1 MIKIASATAWK
12 ENLHWINDTNFN
24 RLKDAG
30 LVRPGKIVQAVNALK
45 QKVPIK
51 AIQGKGTVL
60 GAVSYYMPTFSE
72 YTSYFSGV
80 DKKLLKDSIKPYRK
94 DMGKIIL
101 DKGAAKSFLRVKRI
115 PRDLEQDLLH
125 HELHEAIVMKNA
137 KKGIPAVKYHGHN
150 SPLVPVNE
158 MRFFNQTGGTR
169 NRNSQVNILNLRK
182 GTQEWDD
189 IVQPMSE
196 NRRLRKQDYN
206 RISKQITKKIL
217 GQVQK

>member
-1 MIKIASATAWK
+1 M
-12 ENLHWINDTNFN
+12 
-24 RLKDAG
+24 R
-30 LVRPGKIVQAVNALK
+30 
-45 QKVPIK
+45 
-51 AIQGKGTVL
+51 
-60 GAVSYYMPTFSE
+60 
-72 YTSYFSGV
+72 
-80 DKKLLKDSIKPYRK
+80 
-94 DMGKIIL
+94 
-101 DKGAAKSFLRVKRI
+101 
-115 PRDLEQDLLH
+115 
-125 HELHEAIVMKNA
+125 NA
-137 KKGIPAVKYHGHN
+137 KKGIPAVKYRGHN

-169 NRNSQVNILNLRK
+169 NRSSQVNILNLRK